1 MVNRIFEYGSLQWI
15 FQLDK
20 IIHVLARVV
29 FKCLQGRLVQA
40 ETSANKDIRDLKDK
54 RDKRGRGCLESVTCA
69 GAGQGVR
76 EMVKLCT
83 QVSALYR
90 EKLKLSKVQDYDTCR
105 FPYIIPVVSINLR
118 KKSYTCKIN
127 HFSFLYYSP
136 TQTKAIFSRVPLDWS
151 KVLTKRVFELH

>member
-1 MVNRIFEYGSLQWI
+1 MFAGEAGSGGNVG
-15 FQLDK
+15 K
-20 IIHVLARVV
+20 
-29 FKCLQGRLVQA
+29 QGYPGPKGQ
-40 ETSANKDIRDLKDK
+40 

-118 KKSYTCKIN
+118 KKAT
-127 HFSFLYYSP
+127 P
-136 TQTKAIFSRVPLDWS
+136 AR
-151 KVLTKRVFELH
+151 

>member
-1 MVNRIFEYGSLQWI
+1 MVNKIFEHGSLQWI
-15 FQLDK
+15 FWLDK

-29 FKCLQGRLVQA
+29 FKCSQGRLVQA
-40 ETSANKDIRDLKDK
+40 ETSANKDIRDLEDK

-83 QVSALYR
+83 KVSALYR

-118 KKSYTCKIN
+118 R
-127 HFSFLYYSP
+127 
-136 TQTKAIFSRVPLDWS
+136 KATPAR
-151 KVLTKRVFELH
+151 

>member
-1 MVNRIFEYGSLQWI
+1 MVNKIFEHGSLQWI
-15 FQLDK
+15 FWLDK

-29 FKCLQGRLVQA
+29 FKCSQGRLVQA

-90 EKLKLSKVQDYDTCR
+90 EKLKLSKV
-105 FPYIIPVVSINLR
+105 
-118 KKSYTCKIN
+118 
-127 HFSFLYYSP
+127 
-136 TQTKAIFSRVPLDWS
+136 
-151 KVLTKRVFELH
+151 